1 MSLVYIAGN
10 LPDAEAAERC
20 LTDNGIDYTLSLEPF
35 TTTSVMGGVYV
46 GLFVS
51 VPTAQHQQCR
61 EILEANGLAD
71 TISMDQ
77 QGPPEERYGA

>member
-10 LPDAEAAERC
+10 LPDAEAAERY
-20 LTDNGIDYTLSLEPF
+20 LTERGMDYTLSLEPF
-35 TTTSVMGGVYV
+35 TTTSVIGGVYV

-61 EILEANGLAD
+61 EILEANGLTD
-71 TISMDQ
+71 TISIDE
-77 QGPPEERYGA
+77 QGLPEERHGA